1 MSADRALKLKSVLK
15 RAPGNS
21 PTKNMELLMS
31 TLGTSTIVPDVDKFY
46 VFVYKAKTP
55 GVQYDQHPLV
65 LVTAIFQW
73 GFVGFNAHW
82 NDSRQYTW
90 QEVISNL
97 YEVEE
102 DELPIVERI
111 PFMKVKRA

>member
-1 MSADRALKLKSVLK
+1 MSEERRLKLEAVVKGANN
-15 RAPGNS
+15 RS
-21 PTKNMELLMS
+21 PVRNMENLMS

-55 GVQYDQHPLV
+55 GIVYDQHPLV
-65 LVTAIFQW
+65 LVTAIYKW
-73 GFVGFNAHW
+73 GFTGISSHW

-97 YEVEE
+97 YEVEQ
-102 DELPIVERI
+102 DEIDLVSQIPIAKI
-111 PFMKVKRA
+111 KRS

>member
-1 MSADRALKLKSVLK
+1 MSAERALKLEAVVKGAAG
-15 RAPGNS
+15 RS
-21 PTKNMELLMS
+21 PTKNMANLMD

-55 GVQYDQHPLV
+55 GITYDQHPLV

-73 GFVGFNAHW
+73 GFTGFSAHW

-97 YEVEE
+97 YEVEQ
-102 DELPIVERI
+102 DEIELVSQIPIAKI
-111 PFMKVKRA
+111 KRS

>member
-15 RAPGNS
+15 RAAGNS
-21 PTKNMELLMS
+21 PTKNIELLMN
-31 TLGTSTIVPDVDKFY
+31 TLGTSTIVPDVDKYY

-55 GVQYDQHPLV
+55 GILYDQFPLV
-65 LVTAIFQW
+65 LVTAIFKW
-73 GFVGFNAHW
+73 GFVGFSAHW

-102 DELPIVERI
+102 DELSIVERI
-111 PFMKVKRA
+111 PFKSVKRT

>member
-31 TLGTSTIVPDVDKFY
+31 TLGTSTIVPDVDKYY

-55 GVQYDQHPLV
+55 GIAYDQHPLV

-73 GFVGFNAHW
+73 GFTGFSSHW

-97 YEVEE
+97 YEVEQ
-102 DELPIVERI
+102 DEVSLVSQIPIAKI
-111 PFMKVKRA
+111 KRS